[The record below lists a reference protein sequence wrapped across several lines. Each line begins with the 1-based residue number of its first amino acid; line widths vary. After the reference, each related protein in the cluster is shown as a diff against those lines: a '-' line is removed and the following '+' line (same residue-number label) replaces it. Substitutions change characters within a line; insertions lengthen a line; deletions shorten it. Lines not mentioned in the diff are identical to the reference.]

1 MFGVGQGEVL
11 LILLAVLILFGAK
24 RIPEVA
30 RSIGKGMSDIRS
42 TMSSLEHEI
51 RSGPPPGRDPARED
65 AKLDEGEVDDP
76 TYPPSADNSVPEE
89 PGQGR
94 DLSG

>member
-1 MFGVGQGEVL
+1 MFGVGQSEVL

-42 TMSSLEHEI
+42 TMSNLEQEI
-51 RSGPPPGRDPARED
+51 RSGPPPRQDLPRQE
-65 AKLDEGEVDDP
+65 AKPDEGMVDDP
-76 TYPPSADNSVPEE
+76 TYPPSADDSAPEE
-89 PGQGR
+89 PGPGR